1 MSNEKQEY
9 LLLFRSSEN
18 WCKDLSPEELQQI
31 LGKIKAWFDGL
42 AEKGII
48 KGAQPLGS
56 PDFAAHAAALRSLG
70 AEGRIVSGKGGRT
83 VSDGPFAESKET
95 IGGYALILAESMDE
109 AVKIAE
115 GCPPLAYG
123 DSVEVRPVAEEC
135 PKMAA
140 ALDVFGEKQL
150 AGVGV

>member
-18 WCKDLSPEELQQI
+18 WYKELSLEELQQVM
-31 LGKIKAWFDGL
+31 GKIKAWFEEL
-42 AEKGII
+42 AEKGIM
-48 KGAQPLGS
+48 KGAQP
-56 PDFAAHAAALRSLG
+56 LG
-70 AEGRIVSGKGGRT
+70 AEGRIVSGKGSRV

-95 IGGYALILAESMDE
+95 IGGYMLILAESMNE
-109 AVKIAE
+109 AVNIAQ

-135 PKMAA
+135 PKMAYA
-140 ALDVFGEKQL
+140 RDVFGEKQF

>member
-1 MSNEKQEY
+1 MNNEKQEY
-9 LLLFRSSEN
+9 LLLFRSSDN
-18 WCKDLSPEELQQI
+18 WYKELSPEELQQI
-31 LGKIKAWFDGL
+31 LGKIKAWIDGL
-42 AEKGII
+42 AERGIL
-48 KGAQPLGS
+48 KGAQP
-56 PDFAAHAAALRSLG
+56 LG

-95 IGGYALILAESMDE
+95 IGGYMLILAESMDE
-109 AVKIAE
+109 AAKIAQ

-140 ALDVFGEKQL
+140 ALELFGEKQL

>member
-9 LLLFRSSEN
+9 LLLFRGSDN
-18 WCKDLSPEELQQI
+18 WYKELSREEFQQI
-31 LGKIKAWFDGL
+31 MGKIKAWIDGL
-42 AEKGII
+42 VEKGIM
-48 KGAQPLGS
+48 KGSHP
-56 PDFAAHAAALRSLG
+56 LG
-70 AEGRIVSGKGGRT
+70 AEGRTVSGKGGRT

-95 IGGYALILAESMDE
+95 IGGYMLILAESMDE
-109 AVKIAE
+109 AVKIAQ

-135 PKMAA
+135 PKMAHA
-140 ALDVFGEKQL
+140 RDVFGEKQL

>member
-9 LLLFRSSEN
+9 LLLRRGSNNWYKELSS
-18 WCKDLSPEELQQI
+18 EELQQVM
-31 LGKIKAWFDGL
+31 GKLKAWFDGL
-42 AEKGII
+42 AEKGIV
-48 KGAQPLGS
+48 KGGQP
-56 PDFAAHAAALRSLG
+56 LG

-95 IGGYALILAESMDE
+95 IGGYMLILAESMDE
-109 AVKIAE
+109 AVKIAQ

-135 PKMAA
+135 PMTAHA
-140 ALDVFGEKQL
+140 RYNFGEKQL

>member
-1 MSNEKQEY
+1 MSNEKQKY

-48 KGAQPLGS
+48 KGAQP
-56 PDFAAHAAALRSLG
+56 LG